1 MKQWDSVHGECD
13 TKESFGL
20 FLAYNK
26 MMGWKMC
33 LIRKAEEIQ
42 LIGRQV
48 RSSLSGYYLVFI

>member
-1 MKQWDSVHGECD
+1 MHGECD
-13 TKESFGL
+13 TKEAFGL

-26 MMGWKMC
+26 MMSWKMC

-48 RSSLSGYYLVFI
+48 RSSRSSYYLVFI